1 VHHMP
6 IFIGSLDLSLIS
18 DYLSSTMKNKI
29 PVRKIVAIIGFGLL
43 GTSLGLALK
52 DKGYERI
59 GWSRRPESR
68 VQALKN
74 KVVDKVFDTAEET
87 VANADITVICLP
99 VPMIIDFCAKF
110 AKCWK
115 KGAVVTDVGSVKEK
129 IVRTV
134 TPVLSRKGVCFV
146 GGHPMAGSEQ
156 SGADAAQ
163 RDLYEGA
170 MVFLTPAAKKSPR
183 QVSEVAT
190 LWRRA
195 GAEVMEIDAS
205 IHDMT
210 VAHTSHVPHIVSA
223 IMTLTTLG
231 DSKSRAVREK
241 GCAGGFRDTTRIA
254 SSAPQM
260 WREIIESNSPAIIK
274 VISEFE
280 KNLKDFRN
288 NIHKREYQKVEKK
301 LQSAKQLRDSWI
313 AKKR

>member
-1 VHHMP
+1 MP
-6 IFIGSLDLSLIS
+6 V
-18 DYLSSTMKNKI
+18 KNK
-29 PVRKIVAIIGFGLL
+29 KTVAIIGFGLL
-43 GTSLGLALK
+43 GTSLGLVLRG
-52 DKGYERI
+52 KGYNRI

-68 VQALKN
+68 LQALEG
-74 KVVDKVFDTAEET
+74 KVVDKFFENPEEA

-115 KGAVVTDVGSVKEK
+115 RGAIVTDVGSVKEK
-129 IVRTV
+129 IVKSV
-134 TPVLSRKGVCFV
+134 TPVLARNGVHFI
-146 GGHPMAGSEQ
+146 GSHPMAGSEL

-163 RDLYEGA
+163 SDLYEGA
-170 MVFLTPAAKKSPR
+170 MVFLTPTARTPSR
-183 QVSEVAT
+183 QLDEVAN
-190 LWRRA
+190 LWRKA
-195 GAEVMEIDAS
+195 GAEVMRIDAR

-231 DSKSRAVREK
+231 DNKSRAVREK

-274 VISEFE
+274 AISEFE
-280 KNLKDFRN
+280 KNLKDFRD
-288 NIHKREYQKVEKK
+288 NISKCEYQKVEKK

-313 AKKR
+313 AKKS